1 MCFALLLIDSK
12 SLARPANF
20 RTAISTL
27 GNLVS
32 RSAKY
37 KAALQDEDEQFGDDE
52 GSGVSPSEK
61 PSPIIKLVSA
71 VSSCFI
77 KVKKSRLIHFKTI
90 SKFISLCLDSSGHFT
105 SHRRTEGGQRKTKP
119 W

>member
-1 MCFALLLIDSK
+1 M
-12 SLARPANF
+12 ARPANF
-20 RTAISTL
+20 RTAVSTF

-37 KAALQDEDEQFGDDE
+37 KAALQDEDEHFGDDE

-71 VSSCFI
+71 ESSSFTKI
-77 KVKKSRLIHFKTI
+77 NKNRFIHFKTI
-90 SKFISLCLDSSGHFT
+90 SKFLSLCLDSSRHFT
-105 SHRRTEGGQRKTKP
+105 SLTGTEEGQRKTKP

>member
-1 MCFALLLIDSK
+1 M
-12 SLARPANF
+12 ARPANF
-20 RTAISTL
+20 RTAVSTF

-37 KAALQDEDEQFGDDE
+37 KAALQDEDEHFGDDE
-52 GSGVSPSEK
+52 GSGES

-71 VSSCFI
+71 VSSCFTKI
-77 KVKKSRLIHFKTI
+77 NKNRFIHFKTI
-90 SKFISLCLDSSGHFT
+90 SKFLSLCLDSSRHFT
-105 SHRRTEGGQRKTKP
+105 SLSGTEEGQRKTKP